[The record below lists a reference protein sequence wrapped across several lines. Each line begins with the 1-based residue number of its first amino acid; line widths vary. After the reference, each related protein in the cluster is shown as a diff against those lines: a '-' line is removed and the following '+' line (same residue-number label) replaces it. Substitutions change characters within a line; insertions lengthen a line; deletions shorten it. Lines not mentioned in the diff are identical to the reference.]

1 MNMEILEQIKKKSKI
16 TDNEYME
23 KELLQGTLKAGSC
36 FEVSKL
42 ENLWFHFCFMDP
54 GLLRGSLEGRLIME
68 DSPSLGL
75 GKAL

>member
-1 MNMEILEQIKKKSKI
+1 MNNNNKKSQI

-42 ENLWFHFCFMDP
+42 ENLRFHFCFMDP
-54 GLLRGSLEGRLIME
+54 GLLRRSLEGRLTME
-68 DSPSLGL
+68 DSPRLGL

>member
-1 MNMEILEQIKKKSKI
+1 MNNNNKKSQI

-42 ENLWFHFCFMDP
+42 ENLRFHFCFMDP

>member
-1 MNMEILEQIKKKSKI
+1 MNNNNKKSQI

-42 ENLWFHFCFMDP
+42 ENLQFHFCFMDP

>member
-1 MNMEILEQIKKKSKI
+1 MNNNNKKSQI